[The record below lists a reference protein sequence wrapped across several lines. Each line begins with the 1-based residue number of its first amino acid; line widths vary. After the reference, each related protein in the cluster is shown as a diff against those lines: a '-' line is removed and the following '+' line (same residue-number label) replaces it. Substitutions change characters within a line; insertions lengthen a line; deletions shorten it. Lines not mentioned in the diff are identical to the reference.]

1 LAESEPQYQ
10 VKCMAEALKANGKT
24 NGHGRSAWLRRLHA
38 FVGIVSSLNLLLLI
52 GSGLLLQHA
61 SLLRL
66 DEKTVSRRVLP
77 GSYRPQDGKA
87 GVRADIFVTDLHS
100 GRLLGTAGTVLLD
113 VVTLAWLTLLLT
125 GLVMYRSRQPATRRA
140 AGRESAEEDDE

>member
-1 LAESEPQYQ
+1 MLNG
-10 VKCMAEALKANGKT
+10 NGKL
-24 NGHGRSAWLRRLHA
+24 NGEGRTSWLRRVHA
-38 FVGIVSSLNLLLLI
+38 FVGLVSSLNLLLLI

-66 DEKTVSRRVLP
+66 DEKTVTRRILP
-77 GSYRPQDGKA
+77 NSYRPQDGEV

-100 GRLLGTAGTVLLD
+100 GRLLGTTGTVLLD

-125 GLVMYRSRQPATRRA
+125 GLVMYRGRQQAMRRA
-140 AGRESAEEDDE
+140 PRRGLAEGDDEYKAGKHG